1 MHYVNV
7 LNKNFGIRTL
17 YMNFMEKI
25 YVLKIHIDIDDQAT
39 IYNANNEAINQRSK
53 HINIKYHKVK
63 N

>member
-1 MHYVNV
+1 
-7 LNKNFGIRTL
+7 
-17 YMNFMEKI
+17 MNFMEKI